1 VLSDSL
7 DALADPSRPVPAVAA
22 RRVFAPNGRL
32 YFQFDVYG
40 AEREAAS
47 GQPQV
52 LAGWTVR
59 GYDGTTHA
67 AEEPARMVP
76 SPRGALSRT
85 GQLPLSMPPGDYELV
100 LDLRDAVSGRTLV
113 LREPFAVAE
122 ASGS

>member
-1 VLSDSL
+1 MRS
-7 DALADPSRPVPAVAA
+7 
-22 RRVFAPNGRL
+22 
-32 YFQFDVYG
+32 
-40 AEREAAS
+40 
-47 GQPQV
+47 
-52 LAGWTVR
+52 
-59 GYDGTTHA
+59 YDGTTHA
-67 AEEPARMVP
+67 AEEPARIVP